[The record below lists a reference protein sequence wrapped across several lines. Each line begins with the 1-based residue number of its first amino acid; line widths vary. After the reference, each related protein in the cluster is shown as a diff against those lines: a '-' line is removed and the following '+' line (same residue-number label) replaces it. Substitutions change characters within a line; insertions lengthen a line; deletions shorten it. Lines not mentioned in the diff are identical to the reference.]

1 MNSTQRKYEL
11 GFNLLVNSKKL
22 NTTNYFRTI
31 ETIRSRKNQF
41 TVSPKKYIIKS
52 SIKEPYKDYFVI
64 QANQKLRFK
73 IETLQRKPVIP
84 KLNTEYSEIEQRMKN
99 NKERIREIFN
109 RNLLSQNEQFVNRV
123 FSQKPRVINTILLQ
137 KLYEE
142 KHEKYI
148 KMLQSPKNRKNSCNS
163 NLVPVRLPKISKN
176 NKHYRTEANL
186 DSDNEDSKDY
196 NNNNSLELKD
206 HEHKE
211 ISHQRQGHIE
221 GQHRYDNNA
230 EKTE

>member
-1 MNSTQRKYEL
+1 MNSTQRRYEL
-11 GFNLLVNSKKL
+11 GFNLLGNSNKF
-22 NTTNYFRTI
+22 NTTNYFRTL
-31 ETIRSRKNQF
+31 ESIRSRRNQF
-41 TVSPKKYIIKS
+41 PSSPKKYIIKS
-52 SIKEPYKDYFVI
+52 SIQEPYKDYFVI
-64 QANQKLRFK
+64 KTNNKLRLK
-73 IETLQRKPVIP
+73 LETLLSKPVIP
-84 KLNTEYSEIEQRMKN
+84 KINTKYIEIEQRLKN

-109 RNLLSQNEQFVNRV
+109 RNLILQNEQFVNRV
-123 FSQKPRVINTILLQ
+123 FSQKPRVINTKLLE

-142 KHEKYI
+142 NHEKYI
-148 KMLQSPKNRKNSCNS
+148 KLLKSPKNRKNSCNS
-163 NLVPVRLPKISKN
+163 NLIPVRLPKISKN
-176 NKHYRTEANL
+176 NKHFRTEANL
-186 DSDNEDSKDY
+186 DSDNEDSKDS